1 MSLETSTR
9 TRGTSQI
16 LCRFA
21 GGPGGIAGRLA
32 KKIDE
37 SQLWACRMLSV
48 SLAALSSAFARIVAG
63 TNMWLGHG
71 MNFYGRAIGFV
82 FLSIPPLVLFGFYG
96 FGGFGGFF
104 AFFGFVGFVGFL
116 ALLASLVL
124 LASLALFWLC
134 SGFVLTLLVFWLCL
148 LRWLLRAF

>member
-82 FLSIPPLVLFGFYG
+82 FFIDSPLGPVWFLWFWWLWWLLCLFWLRWLCWLL
-96 FGGFGGFF
+96 
-104 AFFGFVGFVGFL
+104 GFVVALFWLCAAFVGFL
-116 ALLASLVL
+116 ALFASM
-124 LASLALFWLC
+124 AS
-134 SGFVLTLLVFWLCL
+134 
-148 LRWLLRAF
+148 